1 MSCERELQ
9 TYMEE
14 NALLDKV
21 IIFGFLCAQI
31 ILIASEIQMFVL
43 RNKINT
49 KLDYNL

>member
-14 NALLDKV
+14 NASLDKV
-21 IIFGFLCAQI
+21 IIFCFLCAQI
-31 ILIASEIQMFVL
+31 ILIASEIQKSVL

-49 KLDYNL
+49 KLD